1 MNTNDRLHQVYASK
15 WKTLCQKL
23 DEVDLRGYDY
33 SPLLLSVTNPDDFDT
48 ADIKV
53 MLFGQDMSYGDWYI
67 YDRHTQP
74 LEECMR
80 AIRTFDNTVGAVDL
94 NGRKQR
100 KSIGGGMNKFI
111 DMFNARFPDKKIR
124 YVWNDVVKLGRNV
137 TKGNPHKNLLA
148 EIERDYFNVVKEE
161 INAIK
166 PHVMVFLTGPNSF
179 WERRLQQCLGIDASC
194 YQPLPGWSGNVRQLA
209 LLALHKEEYPSV
221 QYAFRT
227 YHPCA
232 REARIYVK
240 HSDLYQAI
248 ANHLQCF

>member
-1 MNTNDRLHQVYASK
+1 MNTNDRLYQVYASQ
-15 WKTLCQKL
+15 WDALCQKL
-23 DEVDLRGYDY
+23 DEVGLCGYEY
-33 SPLLLSVTNPDDFDT
+33 SPLLLSVNNPDDFDT

-53 MLFGQDMSYGDWYI
+53 MLFGQDMSAEDWYM

-74 LEECMR
+74 LEACMR
-80 AIRTFDNTVGAVDL
+80 AIRTFDNTKGSVEL
-94 NGRKQR
+94 NGNRR
-100 KSIGGGMNKFI
+100 RIGLGGGMNNFI
-111 DMFNARFPDKKIR
+111 DTLNARFQGKEIR

-137 TKGNPHKNLLA
+137 TKGNPHKSLLA

-166 PHVMVFLTGPNSF
+166 PQVMVFLTGPNPF

-209 LLALHKEEYPSV
+209 LLDLHKGEYPSV

-248 ANHLQCF
+248 ANHPQCF

>member
-1 MNTNDRLHQVYASK
+1 MNTSERLYQVYASK
-15 WKTLCQKL
+15 WDALCQKL
-23 DEVDLRGYDY
+23 DEAGLCGYEY
-33 SPLLLSVTNPDDFDT
+33 SPLLLSVTNSDDFDT

-53 MLFGQDMSYGDWYI
+53 MLFGQDMSAGDWYM

-80 AIRTFDNTVGAVDL
+80 AIRTFDNKEGAVGL
-94 NGRKQR
+94 NGNRQR
-100 KSIGGGMNKFI
+100 KSMGGGMNKFI
-111 DMFNARFPDKKIR
+111 DTLNVRFQGKEIR

-137 TKGNPHKNLLA
+137 TKGNPHKSLLA
-148 EIERDYFNVVKEE
+148 EIERDYFNVVKDE

-166 PHVMVFLTGPNSF
+166 PQVMVFLTGPNSF

-209 LLALHKEEYPSV
+209 LLALQKEEYPSV

-248 ANHLQCF
+248 VNHLQCF

>member
-1 MNTNDRLHQVYASK
+1 M
-15 WKTLCQKL
+15 CQKL
-23 DEVDLRGYDY
+23 DESGLGGYEY
-33 SPLLLSVTNPDDFDT
+33 SPLLLSVNNPDDFDT

-94 NGRKQR
+94 NGRKQ
-100 KSIGGGMNKFI
+100 KKGMGGGMNKFI
-111 DMFNARFPDKKIR
+111 DMLNARFQGKKIR

-137 TKGNPHKNLLA
+137 TKGNPHRTLLA
-148 EIERDYFNVVKEE
+148 EIEREYFNVVKDE
-161 INAIK
+161 INAVK
-166 PHVMVFLTGPNSF
+166 PQVIVFFTGPNSF
-179 WERRLQQCLGIDASC
+179 WEDKLRQCLGIDASC

-209 LLALHKEEYPSV
+209 LLALHEDTFPSV

-232 REARIYVK
+232 RERRIYVR
-240 HSDLYQAI
+240 HSDLYQAMT
-248 ANHLQCF
+248 NYVQF